1 MPETGEGPSNLV
13 MDDFSTI
20 VANLR
25 REYTSEPLNEG
36 SVSLSPIEQFRFWFD
51 EALRAEQPDPEA
63 MTLSTATPGGIV
75 SARIVLLKGFSPDG
89 FVFFTNY
96 QSRKGRELIDNPSAA
111 LTFYWHSLNRQ
122 IRIEGLATRVSQN
135 ESEDYFASR
144 PRGSRIGA
152 WTSPQSEEI
161 PDRESLEK
169 KLAEIEARF
178 SDEPIP
184 CPLFWGGFRLQPN
197 YFEFWQGRENRLHD
211 RIVYQLG
218 PHNSNEPVWRISRL
232 AP

>member
-1 MPETGEGPSNLV
+1 

-218 PHNSNEPVWRISRL
+218 PHSINEPVWRISRL